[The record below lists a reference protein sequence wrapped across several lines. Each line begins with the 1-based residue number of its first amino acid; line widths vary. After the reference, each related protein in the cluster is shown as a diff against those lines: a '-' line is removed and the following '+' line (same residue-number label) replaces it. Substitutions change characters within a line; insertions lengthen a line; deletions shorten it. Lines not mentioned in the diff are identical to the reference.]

1 MIYIDKYAYFSA
13 LKDTNPL
20 FKILFGGLSLVA
32 CVCSINA
39 LTFGIVFIAMSYATV
54 FKAKIPLSY
63 YVKLLLLPLGFLIFG
78 VVGIVVNVTW
88 LPHPIDCLWRTNFN
102 CFNIYVSKSG
112 LLTAVTLVCKSVA
125 AVSCLYFI
133 ILTTP
138 FRDIIH
144 FLYLLRCPRV
154 LVTLSV
160 LIYQFI
166 FLLMDIADLK
176 LKSQLCR
183 GEYRGFK
190 GFPRAFAMLWGSVF
204 IHACLQS
211 QWAFKSMQSRGYD
224 GRLKLIPQ
232 RFRVG
237 IKEIAVLSS
246 FLLVVIIPNFIG
258 ILR

>member
-1 MIYIDKYAYFSA
+1 MIYIDKYACFSA

-20 FKILFGGLSLVA
+20 FRILFGGLSLIA
-32 CVCSINA
+32 CICSINVLA
-39 LTFGIVFIAMSYATV
+39 FGIVFVTMCYVTV

-63 YVKLLLLPLGFLIFG
+63 YVKLLLLPLGFLVFG
-78 VVGIVVNVTW
+78 VVGVVVNVAW
-88 LPHPIDCLWRTNFN
+88 SPPPIDRLWCMNFN
-102 CFNIYVSKSG
+102 GLNIYVSKSG
-112 LLTAVTLVCKSVA
+112 LQTAVTLVCKSVA

-138 FRDIIH
+138 FRDIIR
-144 FLYLLRCPRV
+144 FLYLLKCPKV

-166 FLLMDIADLK
+166 FLLMDIADVK

-183 GEYRGFK
+183 GEYRAFK

-204 IHACLQS
+204 IHAWLQS
-211 QWAFKSMQSRGYD
+211 HWVFKSMRSRGYD
-224 GRLKLIPQ
+224 GQLKLMPQ
-232 RFRVG
+232 RFRVS
-237 IKEIAVLSS
+237 IMEIAALSS
-246 FLLVVIIPNFIG
+246 FLLIVIIPNFTG